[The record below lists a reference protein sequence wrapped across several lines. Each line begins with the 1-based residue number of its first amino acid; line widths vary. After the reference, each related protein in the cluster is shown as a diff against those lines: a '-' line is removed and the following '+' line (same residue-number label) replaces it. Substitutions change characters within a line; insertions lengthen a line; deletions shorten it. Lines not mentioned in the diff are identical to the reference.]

1 MFLLGIFLISI
12 SRCQA
17 DSVTLAMESC
27 TRIKELTLNRQ
38 EQKLKTR
45 QSIIDAAFGLL
56 DEQRSLSAI
65 SLREVSRAA
74 GIAPTS
80 FYRHFKDMD
89 ELGLTLVDEAGL
101 ALRQLMRQARRRI
114 ASGGGVIDTSVDTF
128 MEFITGNTNV
138 FRLLLR
144 EHTGTSTAYR
154 MAVLREIQHFIEEL
168 SDYIVESQNV
178 EHHLASLQA
187 EAMVRLVFSA
197 GAEALEVDVALHQEI
212 GNRVKAQLRFVQLGA
227 KVFRPRGERSKA

>member
-1 MFLLGIFLISI
+1 MS
-12 SRCQA
+12 
-17 DSVTLAMESC
+17 
-27 TRIKELTLNRQ
+27 RQ

-45 QSIIDAAFGLL
+45 QNIINGAFSLL
-56 DEQRSLSAI
+56 DENRSLSAI

-114 ASGGGVIDTSVDTF
+114 ASGGSVIGTSVDTF
-128 MEFITGNTNV
+128 MEFIAGNTNV

-144 EHTGTSTAYR
+144 EHTGTSAAYR
-154 MAVLREIQHFIEEL
+154 MAVFREIQHFIEEL
-168 SDYIVESQNV
+168 TDYITEQLQVEYSIANI
-178 EHHLASLQA
+178 QA
-187 EAMVRLVFSA
+187 DAMVRLVFSA
-197 GAEALEVDVALHQEI
+197 GAEALEAD
-212 GNRVKAQLRFVQLGA
+212 AQLRTEIADRVKSQLRFIQLGA
-227 KVFRPRGERSKA
+227 AASLLTAAS